1 MTADSTQRTILIVD
15 DDVDFLIPLEA
26 QLRAK
31 GFDVISANGKDEALQ
46 AIEGKTVDLAVLD
59 LMMEHMDDGFALCY
73 ELKQINADL
82 PVVLATGV
90 AAETGIEFEA
100 VTEGERGWIKAD
112 VVLSKPLRMEQ
123 LMREVDRLLKE

>member
-73 ELKQINADL
+73 ELKRINAEL
-82 PVVLATGV
+82 PVILATGV
-90 AAETGIEFEA
+90 ASETGIEFDA
-100 VTEGERGWIKAD
+100 ITEGERGWIKAD

-123 LMREVDRLLKE
+123 LMREVDRLLKD

>member
-1 MTADSTQRTILIVD
+1 MTADSTPKTILIVD

-46 AIEGKTVDLAVLD
+46 AIEGKPVDLAVLD

-73 ELKQINADL
+73 ELKALNAEL
-82 PVVLATGV
+82 PVILATGV

-123 LMREVDRLLKE
+123 LMREVDRLLKD